1 MADRL
6 TGIEVFVRA
15 IRQGSLSSA
24 ARDMN
29 MSAAMAAKHLVQLEE
44 RLGAT
49 LVHRTTRRLSLTEA
63 GVQFLERAERI
74 LADLGEAE
82 SEVSAHSVAIEGL
95 LRVSAPVSFGVLHL
109 AGLVAQFHRKQPGV
123 TIELGLN
130 DRFVDLL
137 EERWDV
143 AIRIGRLADSSLIA
157 RKLTNA
163 RLSLCAAPSYLARK
177 GRPARVEDLAQHD
190 CLGYTLAPLV
200 GDSFWAFGADGSIR
214 MPISGPLQ
222 ANNGEALVNAARAGQ
237 GICYAPRFMT
247 APALLAGE
255 LENLDL
261 GVPLL
266 DLGAIYAVTHASRRP
281 AAKTRAWI
289 DFLVESVPRLATYW

>member
-15 IRQGSLSSA
+15 IRRGSLSAA
-24 ARDMN
+24 AREMN
-29 MSAAMAAKHLVQLEE
+29 MSGAMAAKHLVQLEE

-63 GVQFLERAERI
+63 GAQFLERAERI
-74 LADLGEAE
+74 IADLSEAE
-82 SEVSAHSVAIEGL
+82 SEVSAHSVSIEGL

-109 AGLVAQFHRKQPGV
+109 AGLIAEFHERHPKV

-143 AIRIGRLADSSLIA
+143 AIRIGRLADSTLVA
-157 RKLTNA
+157 RKLVPEVFT
-163 RLSLCAAPSYLARK
+163 LCAAPAYLAAR
-177 GRPARVEDLAQHD
+177 GTPAKVDDLSNHQ

-200 GDSFWAFGADGSIR
+200 GVREWAFGANGAIR
-214 MPISGPLQ
+214 VPISGPFN
-222 ANNGEALVNAARAGQ
+222 ANNGEALMRAACAGA
-237 GICYAPRFMT
+237 GIVYAPRFMT
-247 APALLAGE
+247 AQGIADGRLVEIAL
-255 LENLDL
+255 D
-261 GVPLL
+261 VPLL
-266 DLGAIYAVTHASRRP
+266 NLGAIYAVTHAARRP
-281 AAKTRAWI
+281 AARTRAWI
-289 DFLVESVPRLATYW
+289 DFLAERLPGVARHW

>member
-15 IRQGSLSSA
+15 MRQGSLSSA

-82 SEVSAHSVAIEGL
+82 NEVSAHSVAIEGL
-95 LRVSAPVSFGVLHL
+95 LRVSAPVTFGVLHL
-109 AGLVAQFHRKQPGV
+109 AGLVAQFHQRQPGV

-157 RKLTNA
+157 RKLTKV

-177 GRPARVEDLAQHD
+177 GRPSSVEDLGRHD

-214 MPISGPLQ
+214 TPIRGPLQ
-222 ANNGEALVNAARAGQ
+222 ANNGEALVHAARAGQ

-247 APALLAGE
+247 APALLTGE
-255 LENLDL
+255 LVELDL

-266 DLGAIYAVTHASRRP
+266 ELGAIYAVTHASRRP

-289 DFLVESVPRLATYW
+289 DFLVESVPRIAGCW

>member
-15 IRQGSLSSA
+15 IRRGSLSAA
-24 ARDMN
+24 AREMA
-29 MSAAMAAKHLVQLEE
+29 MSGAMAAKHLVQLEE

-63 GVQFLERAERI
+63 GAQFLERAERI
-74 LADLGEAE
+74 IADLSEAE

-109 AGLVAQFHRKQPGV
+109 AGLVAEFHQRHPKV

-143 AIRIGRLADSSLIA
+143 AIRIGRLADSTLVA
-157 RKLTNA
+157 RKLVSESFT
-163 RLSLCAAPSYLARK
+163 LCASPVYLAAH
-177 GRPARVEDLAQHD
+177 GAPQRVEDLSVHQ

-200 GDSFWAFGADGSIR
+200 GVREWAFGPHGTIR
-214 MPISGPLQ
+214 VPINAPLI
-222 ANNGEALVNAARAGQ
+222 ANNGEALVRAACAGQ
-237 GICYAPRFMT
+237 GIVYAPRFMT
-247 APALLAGE
+247 AEAIAAGRLVE
-255 LENLDL
+255 IDM

-266 DLGAIYAVTHASRRP
+266 DLGAIYAVTHATRRP
-281 AAKTRAWI
+281 AARTRAWI
-289 DFLVESVPRLATYW
+289 DFLAERLPAIARHW